1 MARCRRVRPRVVMGL
16 LFFPRGGS
24 AQVARALARSLAGLD
39 WDVTLVSSSLAHPDG
54 QGDAHTF
61 YADLAEAG
69 VDLCPVDCTAAC
81 DAPDPL
87 RATPP
92 FPPSF
97 EDRVGVPDRVFARL
111 DDATYA
117 HQRAAWTQVL
127 CEVRADE
134 ADLLHLHHLTP
145 QYAAASD
152 VAPRVPVV
160 GHLHGTELLMLE
172 AIAAGP
178 PAGWTYA
185 AAWAERLR
193 AWAQSTQLLLVPS
206 PTVLERVQTH
216 MGIPPAA
223 PGTVRNGPGGNRLT
237 HLPNGFDP
245 TRFRSRMLSHAEK
258 AARWR
263 RALVDEP
270 RGWRP
275 GGAPG
280 SVRYTQAQLTPF
292 AEGPVLLYVG
302 RFLGFK
308 RLDVLIRAY
317 ERARPDFTTRAPL
330 VLVGGHPGEWEGE
343 HPLTLIERLGAQDV
357 FLAGWHTHDELPQL
371 FAAADVVVLPSV
383 GEQFGLAL
391 AEGMACGLS
400 AIAVDAAHGPR
411 ELVADGQTGWLV
423 PPADEVGLAAALVQ
437 AVNNPA
443 ERERRGAAAARA
455 MHAGYAWPAIGERL
469 AGLYLDVLRGSQR
482 PTVSQERL

>member
-39 WDVTLVSSSLAHPDG
+39 WDVTLVSSSLARPDG
-54 QGDAHTF
+54 QGNAHTF
-61 YADLAEAG
+61 YAELAEAG
-69 VDLCPVDCTAAC
+69 VDLRPVDCTAAC

-97 EDRVGVPDRVFARL
+97 EDRDGVPDRVFARL

-117 HQRAAWTQVL
+117 HQLAAWEQVL
-127 CEVRADE
+127 REVRADE

-145 QYAAASD
+145 QYAAASA
-152 VAPRVPVV
+152 VAPDVPVV

-178 PAGWTYA
+178 PEGWTYA
-185 AAWAERLR
+185 AEWEQRLR
-193 AWAQSTQLLLVPS
+193 AWAQSTELLLVPS

-216 MGIPPAA
+216 MGVQPAA
-223 PGTVRNGPGGNRLT
+223 WPGMGPDGQGRQRLM

-245 TRFRSRMLSHAEK
+245 TRFRPHRLGRAER
-258 AARWR
+258 AACWR
-263 RALVDEP
+263 RTLVDEP

-280 SVRYTQAQLTPF
+280 TVGYTEEQLAPF
-292 AEGPVLLYVG
+292 AEGPVLVYVG

-317 ERARPDFTTRAPL
+317 QRARPDFTTRAAL

-343 HPLTLIERLGAQDV
+343 HPLTLIERLGAQDI
-357 FLAGWHTHDELPQL
+357 FLAGWHTHDELPSL
-371 FAAADVVVLPSV
+371 FAAADVVVMPSV

-391 AEGMACGLS
+391 VEGMACGLS

-411 ELVADGQTGWLV
+411 ELVAHGQTGWLV
-423 PPADEVGLAAALVQ
+423 PPADEVGLAAAMVQ
-437 AVNNPA
+437 AVNDPA
-443 ERERRGAAAARA
+443 ERQRRGAAASHR
-455 MHAGYAWPAIGERL
+455 MHARYAWPAIGERL
-469 AGLYLDVLRGSQR
+469 ADLYAEVLRGSQR
-482 PTVSQERL
+482 PTVSH